1 MFYSRDVILSRK
13 GKLSVVWLLGGGG
26 GVSGPVGANLRPDKR
41 WGKRSDALKLDLIA
55 VCDAIASR
63 LPVEHREHFSLR

>member
-1 MFYSRDVILSRK
+1 MFYSRDIILSRK

-26 GVSGPVGANLRPDKR
+26 GGVTPKPDKK
-41 WGKRSDALKLDLIA
+41 WGKRADALKLDLLA
-55 VCDAIASR
+55 VCDEIASR

>member
-26 GVSGPVGANLRPDKR
+26 GGDQKPEKK
-41 WGKRSDALKLDLIA
+41 WGKRADALKLDLHA
-55 VCDAIASR
+55 VCDEIASR
-63 LPVEHREHFSLR
+63 LPVEHREHFSLRSGVQ

>member
-26 GVSGPVGANLRPDKR
+26 TGAGGGNPRPDKR
-41 WGKRSDALKLDLIA
+41 WGKRSDALKLDLHA
-55 VCDAIASR
+55 VCDEIASR